1 MDNFIITHFHRAG
14 SSYLQNLLAS
24 HKDIICYFRPF
35 GSDLY
40 GHYDSKKKYLHDIY
54 ALDDERLAKMKDSA
68 LYNSKFDYIKDNI
81 NNAETILDLC
91 YTDNKT
97 IGVKFS
103 FDEFTN
109 HKKLFSHIGLKK
121 IIILERKNLLRQ
133 VYSYYKALDGDLDDW
148 FIYEHENKIIEKKIY
163 KFSYMWLLDKFQI
176 IERYYN
182 SYYRLLQP
190 HLKIY
195 YEDLVNDT
203 KKELSKVFDYIGVED
218 YEYEAKVP
226 VIQNKYHMSEV
237 IENFDELK
245 EKFKD
250 TKYYEFFE

>member
-1 MDNFIITHFHRAG
+1 MNDFVITHFHRAD
-14 SSYLQNLLAS
+14 SSYLQNLLGS

-40 GHYDSKKKYLHDIY
+40 GEYDSKKKYLHDIY
-54 ALDDERLAKMKDSA
+54 AIDDERLAKMKDSA

-81 NNAETILDLC
+81 DNVKTILDLC

-97 IGVKFS
+97 VGVKFS
-103 FDEFTN
+103 FDEFKN
-109 HKKLFSHIGLKK
+109 HEALSDYIDGKK

-133 VYSYYKALDGDLDDW
+133 VYSYYKALRGKKEDW
-148 FIYEHENKIIEKKIY
+148 FVYEHENKVIKKEVFKFNEK
-163 KFSYMWLLDKFQI
+163 WLNRVFQVV
-176 IERYYN
+176 EKYYEDYDN
-182 SYYRLLQP
+182 LP

-195 YEDLVNDT
+195 YEDLVEDT

-226 VIQNKYHMSEV
+226 LIQNKYHMSEV
-237 IENFDELK
+237 VENFDELK
-245 EKFKD
+245 EQFKD